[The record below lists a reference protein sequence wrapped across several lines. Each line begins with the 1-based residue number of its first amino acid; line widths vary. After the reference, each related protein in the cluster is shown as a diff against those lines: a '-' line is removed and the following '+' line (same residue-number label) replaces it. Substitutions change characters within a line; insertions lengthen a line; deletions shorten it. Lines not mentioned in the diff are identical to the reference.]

1 MSAAPLHAEAKT
13 LHRVRRTQAERS
25 EESRRRLLDAAFELL
40 SERGSTLF
48 TLAEVGERAGYSRGL
63 PSQVFG
69 TKAALLQQLVP
80 HLNTVSLDIPTVDP
94 DAVGLDAVLGLVSR
108 ILEAPP
114 VQLKVSLG
122 LQVLLGEAASRDS
135 ALRDSVAALTLM
147 ASRFVSGHLRKGI
160 ADGTVR
166 RDINPR
172 AQAMIIMAAVHGV
185 LRQWLVMPDRA
196 KTSEL
201 RHEMLTM
208 LIRGVA
214 TDPAAETARWLPG

>member
-1 MSAAPLHAEAKT
+1 MRAAPLHTDATT
-13 LHRVRRTQAERS
+13 LRRARRTQAERS
-25 EESRRRLLDAAFELL
+25 EASRRRLLDAAFELL

-94 DAVGLDAVLGLVSR
+94 HAVGLDAVLGLVSR

-135 ALRDSVAALTLM
+135 PLRDSVASLMLM
-147 ASRFVSGHLRKGI
+147 ASRFVSGHLRTAI
-160 ADGTVR
+160 AAGTVR
-166 RDINPR
+166 PDVNPR

-185 LRQWLVMPDRA
+185 LRQWLVMPERA

-201 RHEMLTM
+201 RREMLTL
-208 LIRGVA
+208 LIRGIAVEPG
-214 TDPAAETARWLPG
+214 PALARWVPG